1 MLQSLVFYFQITV
14 NLIKNDFVYVKLHY
28 VYKYIFIMSDTCNTT
43 SIQQL
48 NVYLTVKMEVFA
60 HNLMFVIAHQ
70 AGMETFVK

>member
-1 MLQSLVFYFQITV
+1 MLQSLVFYFQMTV
-14 NLIKNDFVYVKLHY
+14 NLIKSDFVYVKLHY
-28 VYKYIFIMSDTCNTT
+28 VYIYIMSNTCNTT

-48 NVYLTVKMEVFA
+48 NVYLTVKMEEFA

>member
-1 MLQSLVFYFQITV
+1 M
-14 NLIKNDFVYVKLHY
+14 
-28 VYKYIFIMSDTCNTT
+28 YIYIYIMSDTCNTT

-48 NVYLTVKMEVFA
+48 NVYLTVKMEEFA